1 MRFPKFIKKGDAIGF
16 VAPSFGCEE
25 QSRIR
30 LHLAER
36 RRTSGIWVLVYRSGQ
51 IVIPVRA

>member
-16 VAPSFGCEE
+16 VAPSLAVI